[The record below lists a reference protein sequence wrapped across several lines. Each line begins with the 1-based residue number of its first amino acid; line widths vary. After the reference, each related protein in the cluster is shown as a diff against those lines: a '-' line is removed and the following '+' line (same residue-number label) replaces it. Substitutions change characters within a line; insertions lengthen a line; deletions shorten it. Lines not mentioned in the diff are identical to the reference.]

1 MGKIAAQNSDV
12 VIVTSDNPRYERPE
26 DIISDVENGIKTV
39 KNVHYF
45 VEPDRKKAVEKAL
58 SMMTRGD
65 VTVIAGKGAEKYQE
79 IKGVKY
85 PYNDREYV
93 LKLIGGEI

>member
-1 MGKIAAQNSDV
+1 
-12 VIVTSDNPRYERPE
+12 
-26 DIISDVENGIKTV
+26 
-39 KNVHYF
+39 
-45 VEPDRKKAVEKAL
+45 
-58 SMMTRGD
+58 MMKEGD

-93 LKLIGGEI
+93 LKLIGGEKN

>member
-1 MGKIAAQNSDV
+1 M
-12 VIVTSDNPRYERPE
+12 
-26 DIISDVENGIKTV
+26 
-39 KNVHYF
+39 
-45 VEPDRKKAVEKAL
+45 EPDRKKAVEKAL
-58 SMMTRGD
+58 SMMKEGD

-93 LKLIGGEI
+93 LKLIGGEKN

>member
-1 MGKIAAQNSDV
+1 MEAHEIIIKPLLTEKSYAGIQNKVYTFVVSKNAGK
-12 VIVTSDNPRYERPE
+12 
-26 DIISDVENGIKTV
+26 VEI
-39 KNVHYF
+39 
-45 VEPDRKKAVEKAL
+45 KKAVEKAL